1 MEKSHMVGFK
11 GERREYAGFFHND
24 LKYVELR
31 GCVCSMNIIELAT
44 HLLRSV
50 ISLKKITFSSH
61 DKFYIGAGSWTKG
74 SDGCCWFDRNSKI

>member
-11 GERREYAGFFHND
+11 GERREYAGFFDND

-44 HLLRSV
+44 HLLS
-50 ISLKKITFSSH
+50 SSH

-74 SDGCCWFDRNSKI
+74 SDGCRWFDRNSKI